1 MRLVT
6 ADGTLHTVSAFSPEA
21 GLWWAV
27 EGAGHNFGIV
37 ISVTS
42 KIYDVTVVFF
52 DPTRALFSPMTK
64 SRVSDHIKK
73 FSANQPVDL
82 VHLSTF
88 LRNPDG
94 DPENPIIVFFIFQEG
109 VSAIESTYAALLRDL
124 GPVRRLSSSGTYKD
138 IPGRAGFFKPSEER
152 REPSQRDAFDF
163 FSKGTSEIP
172 QLNSAIFLLEGDS
185 SGGDPMLVS
194 LVAAYTEPALEEK
207 AVAFGESLR
216 QICSERAD
224 RRNCMHMSTLRR
236 GSESQRFGILV
247 FKKFM

>member
-1 MRLVT
+1 
-6 ADGTLHTVSAFSPEA
+6 
-21 GLWWAV
+21 
-27 EGAGHNFGIV
+27 
-37 ISVTS
+37 
-42 KIYDVTVVFF
+42 
-52 DPTRALFSPMTK
+52 MTK

-152 REPSQRDAFDF
+152 REPW
-163 FSKGTSEIP
+163 
-172 QLNSAIFLLEGDS
+172 
-185 SGGDPMLVS
+185 GDPMLVS